1 MDVLLRQLRQ
11 AADGA
16 LEYQDTE
23 ISADAVSV
31 GAAAE
36 CTLQLLG
43 EGVAAYH
50 ATLRG
55 RRGQLSIA
63 CHRGCKALINGASA
77 AAATLQTGD
86 LIEIGGHY
94 LRLVEPPAGF
104 DIAIEIE
111 PNPQAASSQ
120 YERAFRTDLS
130 ATWLS
135 KRAAAWFLAVL
146 VLVAGLF
153 IPYASIPL
161 QRAGGSA
168 PTFLPSDRLWS
179 AGALIP
185 AHQLAAGRSC
195 GSCHQQLF
203 VHVRDAACR
212 ECHKAT
218 ADHVARAHLAQTTLG
233 APQRCGECHQ
243 EHHAP
248 PTGLIVR
255 DDQLCVACHA
265 KSDTAFGAL
274 KVAAVTGFS
283 RTEHPAFSVTLLK
296 PASAMNAS
304 GQMDWVA
311 RREPVVSA
319 HEQSNLNFSHAQHLD
334 PARVTRQSDSR
345 ALGCADCHTL
355 AVDGE
360 HFIPV
365 TMQRSCASCH
375 DLTFDPAAP
384 DRQLPHGKPRDAILL
399 IQDYYVRQAVDP
411 RPTTSVVQR
420 RRLPD
425 EQVEAEAVCSGP
437 ALSCA
442 QRRAQTEID
451 NQFKTK
457 GCASCHHV
465 TDTHSSDVLDRFLVA
480 PVRLTRDYFPDVHF
494 SHRAHAVQND
504 KSGDAACLS
513 CHAVQKSTS
522 SADLFIPNLP
532 KCLECH
538 SERLTKERVA
548 LQCVG
553 CHSYH
558 PKSIIARTGEADV
571 Q

>member
-23 ISADAVSV
+23 VTADALSV
-31 GAAAE
+31 GAAAD
-36 CTLQLLG
+36 CTIQLLG
-43 EGVAAYH
+43 EGVAAHH

-63 CHRGCKALINGASA
+63 CHRGCKALINGVASASA
-77 AAATLQTGD
+77 ALKIGD
-86 LIEIGGHY
+86 LVEIGGHY

-111 PNPQAASSQ
+111 PNAQAATSQ

-135 KRAAAWFLAVL
+135 KRGAAWFLALL
-146 VLVAGLF
+146 VLVAGLLV
-153 IPYASIPL
+153 PYGSIPL
-161 QRAGGSA
+161 QRARGSVPA
-168 PTFLPSDRLWS
+168 FVPSDRVWS
-179 AGALIP
+179 AGPLIP

-195 GSCHQQLF
+195 GSCHQQVF

-212 ECHKAT
+212 ECHKST
-218 ADHVARAHLAQTTLG
+218 ADHVATAQLVQTSLG
-233 APQRCGECHQ
+233 PPQRCAECHQ

-248 PTGLIVR
+248 PSGLIVR
-255 DDQLCVACHA
+255 DDQLCVDCHA
-265 KSDTAFGAL
+265 KSDSKFGAL
-274 KVAAVTGFS
+274 KVTAVTGFS
-283 RTEHPAFSVTLLK
+283 RTEHPAFTVTLIK
-296 PASAMNAS
+296 PGSAPNAS

-311 RREPVVSA
+311 RREPVASA
-319 HEQSNLNFSHAQHLD
+319 REQSNLNFSHAQHLD

-375 DLTFDPAAP
+375 ELTFDPAAP

-399 IQDYYVRQAVDP
+399 IQDYYARQAVDP
-411 RPTTSVVQR
+411 HPTTSVLQR

-425 EQVEAEAVCSGP
+425 QPVEEEVACSGP
-437 ALSCA
+437 ALGCA
-442 QRRAQTEID
+442 MRRAQAEID

-457 GCASCHHV
+457 GCASCHKV
-465 TDTHSSDVLDRFLVA
+465 TDTHSNEVLDRFLVA

-538 SERLTKERVA
+538 SERLTTDRVA
-548 LQCVG
+548 LQCSD

-558 PKSIIARTGEADV
+558 PKTIIARTREADV

>member
-1 MDVLLRQLRQ
+1 MEVLLRQLRQ
-11 AADGA
+11 GPDGA
-16 LEYQDTE
+16 VEYQDTE
-23 ISADAVSV
+23 LTADALSL
-31 GAAAE
+31 GSAAD
-36 CTLQLLG
+36 CTIQLLG
-43 EGVAAYH
+43 EAVAANH
-50 ATLRG
+50 ATIRGG
-55 RRGQLSIA
+55 RRQLSIA
-63 CHRGCKALINGASA
+63 CHRRCKAVINGVSSASA
-77 AAATLQTGD
+77 TLKIGD

-111 PNPQAASSQ
+111 PNAQAATSQ

-135 KRAAAWFLAVL
+135 KRDAAWFLAAL
-146 VLVAGLF
+146 VLVAGLL
-153 IPYASIPL
+153 IPYGSISL

-168 PTFLPSDRLWS
+168 PALLPSDQVWT
-179 AGALIP
+179 AGPLIP
-185 AHQLAAGRSC
+185 AHQLAAGRRCS
-195 GSCHQQLF
+195 SCHQQVF
-203 VHVRDAACR
+203 VHVRDSACR
-212 ECHKAT
+212 ECHKST
-218 ADHVARAHLAQTTLG
+218 ADHVEAAQLVRTKLG
-233 APQRCGECHQ
+233 PPQRCARCHQ

-248 PTGLIVR
+248 ASGLIVR
-255 DDQLCVACHA
+255 DNQLCVDCHA
-265 KSDTAFGAL
+265 KSDSKFGAL
-274 KVAAVTGFS
+274 KVKPVTGFS
-283 RTEHPAFSVTLLK
+283 RTEHPAFTVTLIK
-296 PASAMNAS
+296 PSPALNAS

-311 RREPVVSA
+311 RREPVA
-319 HEQSNLNFSHAQHLD
+319 TAREQSNLNFSHAQHLD
-334 PARVTRQSDSR
+334 PARVRRTSDSR
-345 ALGCADCHTL
+345 ALGCSDCHTL

-375 DLTFDPAAP
+375 ELTFDPAAP

-399 IQDYYVRQAVDP
+399 IQDYYARKAVDP
-411 RPTTSVVQR
+411 NPTTSVVQR

-425 EQVEAEAVCSGP
+425 QPVEEETVCSGS
-437 ALSCA
+437 AFVCA
-442 QRRAQTEID
+442 MRRAQTEID

-457 GCASCHHV
+457 GCASCHKV
-465 TDTHSSDVLDRFLVA
+465 TDTHSNEVLDRFLVG

-494 SHRAHAVQND
+494 SHRAHAVQNK

-513 CHAVQKSTS
+513 CHAVQKSSS

-538 SERLTKERVA
+538 SERLEKDRVT
-548 LQCVG
+548 LQCSN

-558 PKSIIARTGEADV
+558 PKSIIALTREGDV